1 MIKKL
6 NHTGDTIIEVL
17 LAITIA
23 SFVLAAAVVSADSSL
38 NTERQSQNRSIAI
51 QITQSQIE
59 ELEAYYTNEQQIFQ
73 GYIANLNGNSFCMNP
88 STSAPEPAPTDPL
101 TALPPTTCYFSQSDV
116 YYATAADVVAAAG
129 GPWYAV
135 TVTFDRNDLGQN
147 PALYQASVTA
157 TWAQTGTGSSNSV
170 TADYRLN

>member
-51 QITQSQIE
+51 QIVQSQIE
-59 ELEAYYTNEQQIFQ
+59 ELEAYYTNEQILFQ
-73 GYIANLNGNSFCMNP
+73 GYITNLNGNSFCMNP
-88 STSAPEPAPTDPL
+88 STSAPQPAPTDPQ
-101 TALPPTTCYFSQSDV
+101 TAIPSTTCYFSQSDV
-116 YYATAADVVAAAG
+116 YYSTAADVVAATG

-135 TVTFDRNDLGQN
+135 TVSFDTNDLNLG
-147 PALYQASVTA
+147 LYQASVTA
-157 TWAQTGTGSSNSV
+157 TWAQTGTGSSNSI